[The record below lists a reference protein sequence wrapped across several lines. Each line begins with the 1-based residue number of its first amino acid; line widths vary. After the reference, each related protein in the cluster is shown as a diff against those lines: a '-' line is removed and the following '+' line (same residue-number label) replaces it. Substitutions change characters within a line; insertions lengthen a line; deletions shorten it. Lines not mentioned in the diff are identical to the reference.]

1 MPFVNGKDTSSHR
14 SRESRREF
22 FRACR
27 KGFDGVSQACKPCR
41 TLNNKLDKR
50 SISMEEQVLKAMKEA
65 GKPVRPG
72 DIAKVL
78 GVDSKEVS
86 KACAELK
93 KAGKIYSP
101 KRCYYEP
108 VAE

>member
-1 MPFVNGKDTSSHR
+1 MPFAGGKDTSSRR
-14 SRESRREF
+14 SRESRGIFPGLPEKAIF
-22 FRACR
+22 EVC
-27 KGFDGVSQACKPCR
+27 GEPCR
-41 TLNNKLDKR
+41 IVNNKLER

>member
-1 MPFVNGKDTSSHR
+1 MITLAKRAAFRYKRLNDTSPLPLK
-14 SRESRREF
+14 EF
-22 FRACR
+22 TMED
-27 KGFDGVSQACKPCR
+27 KV
-41 TLNNKLDKR
+41 LN
-50 SISMEEQVLKAMKEA
+50 AMKEA

-72 DIAKVL
+72 DIAKAL